1 MKFYAMLMNGVL
13 GVQFSWLLREHT
25 TLFSFLIRHA
35 CELTIDLL
43 L

>member
-1 MKFYAMLMNGVL
+1 MPVSILMLDTVV
-13 GVQFSWLLREHT
+13 VQFSWLLREHT